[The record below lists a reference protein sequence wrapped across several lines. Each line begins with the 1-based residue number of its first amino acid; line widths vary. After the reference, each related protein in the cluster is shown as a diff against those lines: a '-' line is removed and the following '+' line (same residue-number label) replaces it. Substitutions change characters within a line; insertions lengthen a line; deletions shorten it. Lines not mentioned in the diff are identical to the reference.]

1 MARRKIW
8 VLHLTSDPLGQLI
21 FSESYKEF
29 TKFMNEEVEF
39 KEIIQFLTVG
49 YDYVYTYKNQ
59 EVSIFIPVF
68 HADIKDYC
76 YALVGY
82 RAGYKES
89 EHVQGYIAS
98 GLEYKEVAEKLQD
111 WLINEKW
118 KKQE

>member
-1 MARRKIW
+1 MTVFMVK
-8 VLHLTSDPLGQLI
+8 D
-21 FSESYKEF
+21 
-29 TKFMNEEVEF
+29 KFFGDLKDKVEF
-39 KEIIQFLTVG
+39 KEIIQSWTVG
-49 YDYVYTYKNQ
+49 YDYIYTYKNQ

-89 EHVQGYIAS
+89 EHVHGYIAS